1 MEDTAE
7 GGGLGIA
14 PSRAARGRR
23 HTRGWQHWQ
32 RVHKHLLTAS
42 PTPSSP
48 GQGQVATVHRQLCC
62 QAQPVPISSPLPRAH
77 TPRSKASPLAALKG
91 RNIDDVTCDTAFP
104 EIPTL
109 FHCRRL
115 APAFSPVRF
124 VVYLLLKYPKRG
136 AASLQ
141 WGCSGGRE
149 AGRQVGI
156 HGLCS
161 EAAAA
166 PPGWAQ
172 TQLGLQE

>member
-1 MEDTAE
+1 MAALAA
-7 GGGLGIA
+7 GPQA
-14 PSRAARGRR
+14 PSDSVS
-23 HTRGWQHWQ
+23 HTFITRSRTGGHSPSPA
-32 RVHKHLLTAS
+32 LLPGPAGTHFL
-42 PTPSSP
+42 PSS
-48 GQGQVATVHRQLCC
+48 Q
-62 QAQPVPISSPLPRAH
+62 SPHA
-77 TPRSKASPLAALKG
+77 RSKASPLAALKG
-91 RNIDDVTCDTAFP
+91 RNIDDVTWDTAFP

-161 EAAAA
+161 EAVAA
-166 PPGWAQ
+166 PPRWAQ